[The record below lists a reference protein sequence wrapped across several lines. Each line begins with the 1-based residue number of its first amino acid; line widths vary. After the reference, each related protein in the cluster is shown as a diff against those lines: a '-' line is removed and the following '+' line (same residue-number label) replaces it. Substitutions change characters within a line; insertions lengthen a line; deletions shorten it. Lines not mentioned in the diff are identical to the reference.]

1 MSVFLQTRKKNV
13 IFAVTLSRNK
23 THYMDIQKVI
33 KAHGLTQAS
42 LARRM
47 GINRVT
53 LNRQLCNNPTVGYLQ
68 RLADAIG
75 CKVVDFF
82 TDEDAG
88 QPERAEL
95 NGKVMEIDGVRY
107 RLTKVEDDE
116 PENSGNEKERQSSRS
131 ENSKKSQSPDSQCVQ
146 KC

>member
-1 MSVFLQTRKKNV
+1 MSIFLQTRKKNV

-42 LARRM
+42 LAGRM

-75 CKVVDFF
+75 CKVSDFF
-82 TDEDAG
+82 ADEEAG
-88 QPERAEL
+88 HTEAISLDGETAEI
-95 NGKVMEIDGVRY
+95 GGVRY

-116 PENSGNEKERQSSRS
+116 PEKRR
-131 ENSKKSQSPDSQCVQ
+131 K
-146 KC
+146 